1 MTLASMHFRKR
12 LRQSRYALHISL
24 LGLALATGI
33 LLPRSAHSQT
43 VDTVS
48 DVPIETVGPARRY
61 AFVVVG
67 LPGDEEHRE
76 KFIQIVGI
84 WRQWLTEIAGVEE
97 QDVTLLIGNGEND
110 AEPATA
116 ELIRTRV
123 AELNEQ
129 LTPDDSLWVFLL
141 GHGSQ
146 DDRHGWFHL
155 PGPDLNTAQWAGLF
169 APLEAKEQ
177 LLWLTQSASGSFLKP
192 LARPGRVIISA
203 TDDGEVNE
211 TRFPH
216 ALAEI
221 MRKQLKSEATQDT
234 ATAKP
239 STVLELFRETA
250 HQVDQSFED
259 EKLVPTE
266 HAQLDDNGDGSG
278 TEAADVAAPR
288 DGESGADPAVVD
300 GASSDRIQIT
310 LSPIENK
317 LPL

>member
-1 MTLASMHFRKR
+1 MTLPSMHYRKR
-12 LRQSRYALHISL
+12 CRQSRYAVHISL
-24 LGLALATGI
+24 LGLALATGM

-67 LPGDEEHRE
+67 LAGDEEHRE
-76 KFIQIVGI
+76 KFNQIVGI

-97 QDVTLLIGNGEND
+97 QDIMLLIGNGEND

-116 ELIRTRV
+116 ESIRTQV
-123 AELNEQ
+123 AVLNEH

-155 PGPDLNTAQWAGLF
+155 PGPDLNAAQWAGLF
-169 APLEAKEQ
+169 APLETKEQ
-177 LLWLTQSASGSFLKP
+177 LFWLTHSASGSFLKP
-192 LARPGRVIISA
+192 LARPGRVVISA

-211 TRFPH
+211 TRFPS
-216 ALAEI
+216 ALADT
-221 MRKQLKSEATQDT
+221 MRKHLNPEPSKDT
-234 ATAKP
+234 TVSTP
-239 STVLELFRETA
+239 STVLELFRETVRY
-250 HQVDQSFED
+250 VDQSFKD
-259 EKLVPTE
+259 DNLVPTE
-266 HAQLDDNGDGSG
+266 HAKLDDNGDGSG
-278 TEAADVAAPR
+278 TEAADVAVPR
-288 DGESGADPAVVD
+288 QGESGADPAVVD
-300 GASSDRIQIT
+300 GAISDRIQIT
-310 LSPIENK
+310 LKPIRNK